1 MSGPAP
7 KRDAERVR
15 SNEPASGAARHGA
28 LRPVS
33 IPNADRKNWHARA
46 LSWYESLKTSG
57 QSDYFQDSD
66 WAMAKI
72 ICDYL
77 TLWYERP
84 RAMDMANIETMMSKL
99 GTTEGARRQIL
110 RVELDAP
117 VVEDK
122 SASLIAIDGYKDL
135 LAKKTG

>member
-1 MSGPAP
+1 M
-7 KRDAERVR
+7 
-15 SNEPASGAARHGA
+15 GA

-33 IPNADRKNWHARA
+33 VPNADRKNWHARA
-46 LSWYESLKTSG
+46 TNWFDSLKTSG
-57 QSDYFQDSD
+57 QADYYQDSD

-72 ICDYL
+72 IADYL

-110 RVELDAP
+110 RVELEAP
-117 VVEDK
+117 TEEDR
-122 SASLIAIDGYKDL
+122 SASLIAIEGYRDL
-135 LAKKTG
+135 LKKKSG